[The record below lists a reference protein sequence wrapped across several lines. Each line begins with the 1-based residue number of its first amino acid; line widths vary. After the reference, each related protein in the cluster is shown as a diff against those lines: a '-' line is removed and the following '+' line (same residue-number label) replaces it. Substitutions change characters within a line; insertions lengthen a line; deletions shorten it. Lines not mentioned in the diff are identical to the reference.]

1 MRSEKQVRAILNK
14 MKEFKKKEAD
24 KVIEE
29 MNGEMQA
36 LEYVLGDWGG
46 LFWFHKSAGEATYA
60 FRSTSVKCND
70 MPMRVW
76 Q

>member
-36 LEYVLGDWGG
+36 LEYVLGD
-46 LFWFHKSAGEATYA
+46 
-60 FRSTSVKCND
+60 
-70 MPMRVW
+70 
-76 Q
+76 